1 MKKNILFII
10 TASVIVFTAGKAWK
24 LCTQLYGHFYN
35 NTAEF
40 NLHLQDV
47 IYNDSTQSVLLVRV
61 FHNKI
66 VEGLLDIFRRYTML
80 IDIRFFISF
89 LSFIGFVG
97 ILFAIWYIFI
107 LKKKKLIVVFLLLL
121 LIPLGE
127 ILLHPNFEFGIK
139 FFYLIFPF
147 MAFSLYGH
155 YQYLN
160 RNMNKWTVLFY
171 ICLIVISIGFLSFF
185 PDEFYNYCV
194 KS

>member
-1 MKKNILFII
+1 MKRNILFLI
-10 TASVIVFTAGKAWK
+10 TASIVISTAANAWRA
-24 LCTQLYGHFYN
+24 CTQLYGHFYT

-40 NLHLQDV
+40 ALHLQDV
-47 IYNDSTQSVLLVRV
+47 IYNDSNQSILLVRV

-127 ILLHPNFEFGIK
+127 ILLHPI
-139 FFYLIFPF
+139 
-147 MAFSLYGH
+147 
-155 YQYLN
+155 LN
-160 RNMNKWTVLFY
+160 L
-171 ICLIVISIGFLSFF
+171 G
-185 PDEFYNYCV
+185 
-194 KS
+194 